1 MLKNDRFRANLYWL
15 KVADNWWFVLQLLCL
30 VSGCFQATSATFAL
44 EIGQW
49 NRYLRF
55 NPQHRPL
62 WPLLDQRSAAFAGS
76 LGLKL
81 VRNSRMKFT
90 DILGSIV
97 DAFMVGCMFVKISQ
111 PKKRTETIVFSKN
124 AVICTRDGKLTF
136 MFRFVHSGKMTIL
149 LNSVWRVGDLR
160 NSHIVEAQIRAK
172 LIKSRQTAEG
182 EFMPLDQT
190 DLNVSHNYVIIT

>member
-1 MLKNDRFRANLYWL
+1 M
-15 KVADNWWFVLQLLCL
+15 VIIL
-30 VSGCFQATSATFAL
+30 VIFDYSL
-44 EIGQW
+44 ETGFWSYIITM
-49 NRYLRF
+49 
-55 NPQHRPL
+55 
-62 WPLLDQRSAAFAGS
+62 S
-76 LGLKL
+76 
-81 VRNSRMKFT
+81 
-90 DILGSIV
+90 LGSIV

-136 MFRFVHSGKMTIL
+136 MFRFVRSRKMTIL

-190 DLNVSHNYVIIT
+190 DLNVSDYVRQSLRNISISNQLLNCIRIT

>member
-1 MLKNDRFRANLYWL
+1 MTY
-15 KVADNWWFVLQLLCL
+15 
-30 VSGCFQATSATFAL
+30 
-44 EIGQW
+44 
-49 NRYLRF
+49 
-55 NPQHRPL
+55 
-62 WPLLDQRSAAFAGS
+62 
-76 LGLKL
+76 
-81 VRNSRMKFT
+81 
-90 DILGSIV
+90 ILGSIV

-136 MFRFVHSGKMTIL
+136 MFRFVHSRKMTIL

-190 DLNVSHNYVIIT
+190 DLNVSHNNVIIT